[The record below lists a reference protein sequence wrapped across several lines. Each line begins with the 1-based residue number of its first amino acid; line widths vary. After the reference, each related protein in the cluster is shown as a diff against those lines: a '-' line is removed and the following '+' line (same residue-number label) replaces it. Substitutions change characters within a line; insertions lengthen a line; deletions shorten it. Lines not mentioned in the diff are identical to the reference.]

1 MLYYYQ
7 LQKGVMISHYNV
19 IVNVLQIHTYER
31 SGRLPGPA
39 HLETVLGVMPQ
50 SHIYG
55 LVVICHAYVYA
66 GDNIITLPRYTM
78 PWMLAAIAK
87 FKISTLFIVP
97 PIIIQLANNATTLAK
112 HDLSSVKMIWTGA
125 APLAQ
130 EVAEKIVSQHPTWH
144 VLQGY
149 GLTET
154 CTLVSSSS
162 PNDPWLGSSGS
173 LLPGL
178 KTMLMSPDNQPI
190 KDYDTP
196 GELLIQSPSNALGTS
211 TRWLRRRRRS
221 KMTDSCA
228 RVMRQFSGGVRRVT
242 IICSSSIGSR
252 SSSRSR

>member
-1 MLYYYQ
+1 
-7 LQKGVMISHYNV
+7 
-19 IVNVLQIHTYER
+19 
-31 SGRLPGPA
+31 
-39 HLETVLGVMPQ
+39 MPQ

-55 LVVICHAYVYA
+55 LVVICHATVYA

-112 HDLSSVKMIWTGA
+112 HDLSSVKTIWTGA

-196 GELLIQSPSNALGTS
+196 GELLIQSPSNALGYLNAVAATKE
-211 TRWLRRRRRS
+211 TFQDDGFVRTGDEAVFRRS
-221 KMTDSCA
+221 P
-228 RVMRQFSGGVRRVT
+228 GGHDHLF
-242 IICSSSIGSR
+242 IIDRIKELIKVKVSY
-252 SSSRSR
+252 